1 MKTRSSLPSGCSG
14 FTLTEVLITV
24 TIMMLVSAGAL
35 AVFLNGSKA
44 MYKDMQRL
52 ATDAA
57 LRKITLQV
65 AKETIDSSEFYVFP
79 TYEALDG
86 NVDLV
91 ADLSPLYIDS
101 VHTQVA
107 YGDCLVLVTRV
118 TVDDTSN
125 VRQFRIYYRTVT
137 SPDQQGELRYY
148 EGTDYGTSGTATT
161 LTSLLNTINLRTT
174 PAYAGSRVLASI
186 ARGRQK
192 SSTDTSTY
200 PNTYY
205 PIFSTES
212 TGTTPTN
219 ESVSLN
225 VEVVNGSSVNNL
237 LSSSSFNYTISPRR

>member
-1 MKTRSSLPSGCSG
+1 MKNLSAPARGQRG
-14 FTLTEVLITV
+14 FTVAEVMITM

-65 AKETIDSSEFYVFP
+65 AKETLDSSEFYVFP
-79 TYEALDG
+79 TYASLDG
-86 NVDLV
+86 SVDLT

-101 VHTQVA
+101 SNTEVA

-118 TVDDTSN
+118 SIDMTAK
-125 VRQFRIYYRTVT
+125 VRQFRIYYRAVT
-137 SPDQQGELRYY
+137 SADQQGELRYY
-148 EGTDYGTSGTATT
+148 EGTDYGAGGTTTS
-161 LTSLLNTINLRTT
+161 LTNLLNTINLRTT
-174 PAYAGSRVLASI
+174 PTFTGSRVLASV
-186 ARGRQK
+186 ARGRLK
-192 SSTDTSTY
+192 SGTDTCTY
-200 PNTYY
+200 PGTYY

-225 VEVVNGSSVNNL
+225 VEVVNGSSANNL